1 MAYNVAGA
9 IDNYYQNR
17 LVDLTA
23 RLKAEHGLENVS
35 FYPSANAI
43 EATEEDVARDACSLL
58 DDFLSGSC
66 TDITDKVK

>member
-1 MAYNVAGA
+1 MAEQATGSV
-9 IDNYYQNR
+9 DNYYQQR
-17 LVDLTA
+17 LAELTA

-43 EATEEDVARDACSLL
+43 EAPEEDVARAACSLL